1 MSKGVRT
8 PAAGG
13 GLRPQ
18 GKRRSGCS
26 AVVRGRR
33 TRALV
38 GGARLV
44 CGWEGAAWGSESTIL
59 EAGNILEAGAQCPDR

>member
-1 MSKGVRT
+1 MQC
-8 PAAGG
+8 GG
-13 GLRPQ
+13 QREEDQ
-18 GKRRSGCS
+18 GSWGHRL
-26 AVVRGRR
+26 V
-33 TRALV
+33 V